1 MKVHYSIVNYA
12 EIAENSD
19 FRLAA
24 EYYHPVSLAIHRK
37 IRDSGGISFFQCLTK
52 FSSGKNLPQTPTGKF
67 KFIRTQNVRTI
78 LVSDNG
84 MSHTDRADELTEIGE
99 LLFVRVGD
107 VGDSSVVTPTSANS
121 TVSDNVLRLKVT
133 GINPFFCS
141 VFFNS
146 TVGQTYFKRVFKGTS
161 QGLISRENFR
171 DILIPQFSEKFQN
184 AMEFFCLEADSL
196 HQQSVLKSSDAEKLL
211 LVELNLANW
220 QPKPQLAFVKNYS
233 DVQGAERFD
242 ADYFQ
247 PRYDDIVN
255 AIKGY
260 PGGWDTLGN
269 LVTLE
274 KCVEVGSRKYRET
287 GIPFVRVSNLSPF
300 EITHEKYISEE
311 LYAELEQHQ
320 PKQGEILLSKDATP
334 GIAHH
339 LREQPTKMIPA
350 GGILRLKHKSELVRT
365 AYLTLVLNSILGQEQ
380 VSRDVG
386 GSVIPHWRPSQVA
399 ETLIPIL
406 PDEKQAEIERK
417 VTESFNLRQQSKH
430 LLECA
435 KRAVDI
441 AIEADEETALRW
453 LETGSKSTNAA
464 PGVLRFPQNAHPA

>member
-1 MKVHYSIVNYA
+1 MKAHYSIVNYA
-12 EIAENSD
+12 EIAKNSD

-37 IRDSGGISFFQCLTK
+37 IQDSGGIAFFHCLTK
-52 FSSGKNLPQTPTGKF
+52 FSSGKNLPQTPTGTF
-67 KFIRTQNVRTI
+67 KFIRTQNVRAI

-84 MSHTDRADELTEIGE
+84 MSYTDSADELTEIGE

-121 TVSDNVLRLKVT
+121 TVSDNVLRLKVK

-196 HQQSVLKSSDAEKLL
+196 HEQSILKCSEAEKLL
-211 LVELNLANW
+211 LAEVCLAEW
-220 QPKPQLAFVKNYS
+220 QPKNQLTFVKNFS
-233 DVQGAERFD
+233 DTERANRFD

-260 PGGWDTLGN
+260 PGGWETLGN

-274 KCVEVGSRKYRET
+274 KGIEVGSRKYRET
-287 GIPFVRVSNLSPF
+287 GTPFVRVSNLSPF
-300 EITHEKYISEE
+300 EITQEKYISEE
-311 LYAELEQHQ
+311 LYAELEKHQ

-339 LREQPTKMIPA
+339 LREQPPKMIPA
-350 GGILRLKHKSELVRT
+350 GGILRLKRKSERVRT

-386 GSVIPHWRPSQVA
+386 GSVIPHWRPDQVA

-417 VTESFNLRQQSKH
+417 VTESFDLRWQSKH

-435 KRAVDI
+435 KRAVEI
-441 AIEADEETALRW
+441 AIEEDEETALNW
-453 LETGSKSTNAA
+453 LKSS
-464 PGVLRFPQNAHPA
+464 GEY

>member
-37 IRDSGGISFFQCLTK
+37 IRDSGGISFFSCITK

-67 KFIRTQNVRTI
+67 KFIRTQNVRSI

-196 HQQSVLKSSDAEKLL
+196 HQQSVLGYSDAEKLL

-233 DVQGAERFD
+233 DVQEAERFD
-242 ADYFQ
+242 ADYFR

-255 AIKGY
+255 TSKGY

-269 LVTLE
+269 LVQLKDTIFE
-274 KCVEVGSRKYRET
+274 PANETEYRYIELANI
-287 GIPFVRVSNLSPF
+287 GANG
-300 EITHEKYISEE
+300 EITGCTIGQGKDLPSRARHLVSAGDVIVSSIEGSLDSIALIPEE
-311 LYAELEQHQ
+311 YDGALCSTGFHV
-320 PKQGEILLSKDATP
+320 IRSD
-334 GIAHH
+334 
-339 LREQPTKMIPA
+339 
-350 GGILRLKHKSELVRT
+350 
-365 AYLTLVLNSILGQEQ
+365 VLNS
-380 VSRDVG
+380 
-386 GSVIPHWRPSQVA
+386 
-399 ETLIPIL
+399 ETLFAFLKSCAGQLQLKKGCSGTIL
-406 PDEKQAEIERK
+406 TAISKVEFRKVVLPRITDEKQAEIVRK
-417 VTESFNLRQQSKH
+417 VTESFNLRQQSKY

-441 AIEADEETALRW
+441 AIEEDEETALRW
-453 LETGSKSTNAA
+453 LETVSKSTNVA
-464 PGVLRFPQNAHPA
+464 PAELQSPQNAHPA